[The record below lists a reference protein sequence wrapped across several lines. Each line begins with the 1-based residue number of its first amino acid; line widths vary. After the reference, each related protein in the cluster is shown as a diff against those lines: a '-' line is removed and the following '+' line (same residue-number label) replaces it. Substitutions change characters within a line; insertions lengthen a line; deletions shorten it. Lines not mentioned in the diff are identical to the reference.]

1 MIQTKFIKIGLV
13 SSVLTMFGAG
23 AALAADAQIDTTGP
37 SSQNTVTV
45 SETTSTTIE
54 NTNHIVVNNDNNQ
67 HSSTGDANVSGNTNG
82 GSATTGDATNTATTS
97 TTVTVGNAGGG
108 SGGAGGAGGGT
119 LPGGGNPGSGAA
131 GGGSLPT
138 ATTTGG
144 SGGAGGGTL
153 ETLPNTGPL
162 NPIDVSALRALWNPN
177 SSTVPTQ
184 NTVNPK
190 GVSTGML
197 LLAGLL
203 TLVGAAGSITYA
215 ARRTVRA

>member
-119 LPGGGNPGSGAA
+119 LPGG
-131 GGGSLPT
+131 SLPT